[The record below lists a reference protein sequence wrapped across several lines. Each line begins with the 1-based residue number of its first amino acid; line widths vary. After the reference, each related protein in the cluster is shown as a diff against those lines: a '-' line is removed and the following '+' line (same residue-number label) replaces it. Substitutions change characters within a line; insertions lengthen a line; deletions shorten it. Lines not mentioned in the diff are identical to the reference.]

1 MALPQESEA
10 SLVSR
15 AQQGD
20 RSAYGELVRR
30 YYQQVVGVV
39 YRMCGDPHLADD
51 AAQEAFIQAWLHLA
65 SYRPQASLRNWLYR
79 ISVNAAID
87 ALRRQKS
94 TIDIDDQQIISDV
107 GDPEPSLEQR
117 ERSEQVRK
125 AVLMLS
131 SASRSVLILR
141 EYEGLSYQEIAD
153 ALDISIGTVMSRLSY
168 ARKRLLE
175 LLSSYLEEV

>member
-1 MALPQESEA
+1 VALPQETEA

-30 YYQQVVGVV
+30 YHQQVVGVV

-65 SYRPQASLRNWLYR
+65 NYHPQTSLRNWLYR

-87 ALRRQKS
+87 SLRRQKPVV
-94 TIDIDDQQIISDV
+94 DIDDQQIISDV
-107 GDPEPSLEQR
+107 DDPEPALEQH

-131 SASRSVLILR
+131 LASRSVLILR

-153 ALDISIGTVMSRLSY
+153 ALDISIGTVMSRLNY

-175 LLSSYLEEV
+175 LLRPYLEEG

>member
-1 MALPQESEA
+1 VALPQETEA

-30 YYQQVVGVV
+30 YHQQVVGVV

-94 TIDIDDQQIISDV
+94 TVDIDDQQIISD
-107 GDPEPSLEQR
+107 GDDPGSSLEQR

-125 AVLMLS
+125 AVLLLS
-131 SASRSVLILR
+131 PASRSVLILR

-153 ALDISIGTVMSRLSY
+153 TLDISIGTVMSRLNY

-175 LLSSYLEEV
+175 LLSPYLEEV